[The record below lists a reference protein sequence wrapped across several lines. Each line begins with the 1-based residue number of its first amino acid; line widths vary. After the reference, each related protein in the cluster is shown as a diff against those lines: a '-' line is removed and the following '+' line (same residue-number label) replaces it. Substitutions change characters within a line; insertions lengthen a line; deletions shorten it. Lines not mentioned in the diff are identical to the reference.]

1 MSRKKLNKD
10 DLKIKLSI
18 RLNRKI
24 YQAIE
29 DNYLNKSKYL
39 EWLAYQDLLSNN
51 KIDKN
56 TIL

>member
-18 RLNRKI
+18 RLNPKI

-29 DNYLNKSKYL
+29 DNYPNKSKYL